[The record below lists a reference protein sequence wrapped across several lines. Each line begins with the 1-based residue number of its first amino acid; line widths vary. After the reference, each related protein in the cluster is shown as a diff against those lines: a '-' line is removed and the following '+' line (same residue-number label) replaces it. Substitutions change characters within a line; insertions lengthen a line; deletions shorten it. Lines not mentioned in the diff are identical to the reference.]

1 MRLVRALSVA
11 LVLTAPARVVA
22 QDFRASSV
30 AAPSPGAR
38 ADLGTFRPYWGAAP
52 ERPFVA
58 AVLETAGIAARTELN
73 LGYGK
78 PHHLWA
84 GLEVNSQLAVR
95 GFSQS
100 VAVRATAPFGTMRF
114 GPRFVTMVNQVFV
127 PATDVV
133 TRPMLDADEAQRLR
147 YLALDGEANFAIPL
161 PVGSLGLGIGAYGF
175 FSVPDDNLFLED
187 NLRVVV
193 GGRFAGRAR
202 ATYLVGVGNPDTLRI
217 GGLTEV
223 IVNPGREMV
232 NVRLGPAIVVSLTHH
247 LEAVG
252 VAALSVFNPDEIGLA
267 GADLGQIGIR
277 YRWATGDLWPE
288 FP

>member
-1 MRLVRALSVA
+1 MRALFVLA
-11 LVLTAPARVVA
+11 LVILAVPARVVA

-30 AAPSPGAR
+30 SPPSPGAR
-38 ADLGTFRPYWGAAP
+38 ADIGTFRPYWGAAP

-58 AVLETAGIAARTELN
+58 AVFETAGIAARTELN

-84 GLEVNSQLAVR
+84 GVEVNSQLAVR

-100 VAVRATAPFGTMRF
+100 IAVRATAPFGTMRF
-114 GPRFVTMVNQVFV
+114 GPRFVSMVNQVFV
-127 PATDVV
+127 PETDVV
-133 TRPMLDADEAQRLR
+133 TRIMLDADEGKRLR

-161 PVGSLGLGIGAYGF
+161 PVGSLGLGLGAYGF
-175 FSVPDDNLFLED
+175 FSVPNDQYFLED

-202 ATYLVGVGNPDTLRI
+202 ATYLIGVGDPDTLRI
-217 GGLTEV
+217 GGLAEV
-223 IVNPGREMV
+223 LINPHREMV

-267 GADLGQIGIR
+267 GADLGQIGMR